1 MASCAPNIRV
11 EICSTDA
18 QCRELPVS
26 SQYTF
31 RRSSQRQVL
40 GCAAGVQ
47 SPCLMTVAP
56 LAADR
61 AGTDP
66 GSRRHFSFA
75 ADTPANEKRHA
86 SKDGFIRIE
95 RV

>member
-1 MASCAPNIRV
+1 
-11 EICSTDA
+11 
-18 QCRELPVS
+18 
-26 SQYTF
+26 
-31 RRSSQRQVL
+31 
-40 GCAAGVQ
+40 
-47 SPCLMTVAP
+47 MTVAP